1 MSMTVAGPGRRPPV
15 PPTPKEAQ
23 QAAGAPSAPDHP
35 TLSQLRASE
44 EQKRFTA
51 TVQQSTYTGKGSV
64 FDTMI

>member
-1 MSMTVAGPGRRPPV
+1 MTVAGPGRKPPV

-23 QAAGAPSAPDHP
+23 QALGTTNAPDQP
-35 TLSQLRASE
+35 TLAQLRAGE

-51 TVQQSTYTGKGSV
+51 TVLQSTYTGKGSV